1 MCCFF
6 SQMSS
11 PKTIK
16 SKSWKGSNKD
26 EWVVGQS
33 NNQKFD
39 GKGGN
44 DAIAGRGGN
53 DTIVGNKGND
63 HLAGDSGKNVL
74 TGGSGKDKFF
84 FQYKNSGPGYSSVKD
99 FSKGDKIALDSGL
112 SKNYKLKVKGKNS
125 ILFEKGNEFA
135 KIEGYKLSKSEIID
149 YNREGVSFPKPRS
162 MSDDSRSISGA
173 SKYYDETWT
182 GTNKSE
188 KYKAHSNKSTLAI
201 GFGGHDTLVGGNKA
215 DKLEGKDGNDRLEG
229 GKGNDTL
236 QGGDGNDVLIGGKGN
251 DVFEDDDGKN
261 KWTGGKGKDRFVIED
276 DDDGFASI
284 KDFNKK
290 QDVLEIDKDYKGWD
304 DARYFVKGGNT
315 RIELDGD
322 VVAELIGY
330 KGNIPN
336 SAIDWD

>member
-1 MCCFF
+1 
-6 SQMSS
+6 MSS

-16 SKSWKGSNKD
+16 SKSWKGSDKD

-63 HLAGDSGKNVL
+63 HLAGESGKNVL
-74 TGGSGKDKFF
+74 TGGSGKDNFF
-84 FQYKNSGPGYSSVKD
+84 FQYNNKGPGYSTIKD
-99 FSKGDKIALDSGL
+99 FSKGDQIALDSGL

-125 ILFEKGNEFA
+125 YLSEKGKEFA
-135 KIEGYKLSKSEIID
+135 KIEGYNLSKSEIIN
-149 YNREGVSFPKPRS
+149 YHKEGVSFPKPRS
-162 MSDDSRSISGA
+162 MNDGSRSISNA
-173 SKYYDETWT
+173 CNYYSECWT
-182 GTNKSE
+182 GTNKSDN
-188 KYKAHSNKSTLAI
+188 YKAPDNKSTLAVS
-201 GFGGHDTLVGGNKA
+201 FGGHDTLVGGNKA
-215 DKLEGKDGNDRLEG
+215 DKLEGKDGKDRLEG
-229 GKGNDTL
+229 GNGNDTL
-236 QGGDGNDVLIGGKGN
+236 QGGDGNDILIGGKGN

-261 KWTGGKGKDRFVIED
+261 KWTGGKGKDRFVIDD

-290 QDVLEIDKDYKGWD
+290 HDILEIDDDYEGWKNS
-304 DARYFVKGGNT
+304 RYFVKGGNT
-315 RIELDGD
+315 QIELEGD

-330 KGNIPN
+330 KGSIPN

>member
-1 MCCFF
+1 
-6 SQMSS
+6 MSS

-26 EWVVGQS
+26 EWVVGTS
-33 NNQKFD
+33 KNQKFD

-84 FQYKNSGPGYSSVKD
+84 FQYNKGGPGYSTVKD

-125 ILFEKGNEFA
+125 ILSEKGNEFA
-135 KIEGYKLSKSEIID
+135 KIEGYKLSKGEIID

-188 KYKAHSNKSTLAI
+188 KYKAHSSKSTLAI
-201 GFGGHDTLVGGNKA
+201 GFGGNDTLVGGNKA

-251 DVFEDDDGKN
+251 DVFEDDDGNN

-290 QDVLEIDKDYKGWD
+290 HDILEIDDDYEGWD

>member
-1 MCCFF
+1 
-6 SQMSS
+6 MSS
-11 PKTIK
+11 PLKIK
-16 SKSWKGSNKD
+16 SKVWKGSNKD
-26 EWVVGQS
+26 EWVVGTS
-33 NNQKFD
+33 KNQKFV

-44 DAIAGRGGN
+44 DALAGRGGD
-53 DTIVGNKGND
+53 DTVVGSNGND
-63 HLAGDSGKNVL
+63 HLAGDSGNNVL

-84 FQYKNSGPGYSSVKD
+84 FEYRNDPGYSLIKD
-99 FSKGDKIALDSGL
+99 FSKGDKIALDTGL
-112 SKNYKLKVKGKNS
+112 YKNYKLKIEGKDS
-125 ILFEKGNEFA
+125 ILSEKGNEFA
-135 KIEGYKLSKSEIID
+135 KIVGYKLSKGEIFD
-149 YNREGVSFPKPRS
+149 YNREGLGFPQPRS
-162 MSDDSRSISGA
+162 MSDDGSRSISSA
-173 SKYYDETWT
+173 CNYFEECWT

-188 KYKAHSNKSTLAI
+188 KYKSPGNKSTLAI
-201 GFGGHDTLVGGNKA
+201 GFGGNDTLIGGNKS
-215 DKLEGKDGNDRLEG
+215 DKLEGKDGKDRLEG

>member
-1 MCCFF
+1 
-6 SQMSS
+6 MSS

-16 SKSWKGSNKD
+16 SKSWKGSNKN

-84 FQYKNSGPGYSSVKD
+84 FQYNKKGPGYSTVKD

-112 SKNYKLKVKGKNS
+112 SKNCKLKVKGKNS
-125 ILFEKGNEFA
+125 ILSEKGNEFA

-149 YNREGVSFPKPRS
+149 YNREGVSFPRPRS
-162 MSDDSRSISGA
+162 MSDDSRSISNA
-173 SKYYDETWT
+173 CSFYEKCWT

-188 KYKAHSNKSTLAI
+188 KYKAPANKSTLAI
-201 GFGGHDTLVGGNKA
+201 GFGGNDTLVGGNKA
-215 DKLEGKDGNDRLEG
+215 DKLEGKDGKDRLEG

-261 KWTGGKGKDRFVIED
+261 KWTGGKGKDRFVIDD

-290 QDVLEIDKDYKGWD
+290 QDVLEIDDDYEGWD